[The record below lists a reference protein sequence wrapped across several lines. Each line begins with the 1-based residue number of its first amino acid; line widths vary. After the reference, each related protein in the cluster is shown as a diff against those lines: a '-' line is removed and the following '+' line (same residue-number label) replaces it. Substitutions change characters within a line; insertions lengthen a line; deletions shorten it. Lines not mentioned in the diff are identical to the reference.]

1 MVAREGEEEAV
12 EVDGLEEV
20 EELEEETK
28 VSAIAVT
35 GGLSLN
41 T

>member
-1 MVAREGEEEAV
+1 MVAREGEEEAE

-20 EELEEETK
+20 EVETK

>member
-20 EELEEETK
+20 EEEETK